1 MKQTSI
7 SYNIMN
13 FSTIVTADRVVV
25 LDYGRLVEARTHADL
40 MTGEGTY
47 ARIIRV
53 QRDVIA

>member
-1 MKQTSI
+1 
-7 SYNIMN
+7 MN

-25 LDYGRLVEARTHADL
+25 LDYGRLVEVGTHADL

-47 ARIIRV
+47 ARIIQV